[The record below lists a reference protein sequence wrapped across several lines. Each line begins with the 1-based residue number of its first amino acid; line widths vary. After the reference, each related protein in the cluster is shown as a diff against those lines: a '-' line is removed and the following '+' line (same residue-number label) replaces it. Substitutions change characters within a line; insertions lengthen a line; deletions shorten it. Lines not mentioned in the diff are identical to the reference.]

1 MLKSVEPDGGTI
13 TDTAR
18 PVRRWRGIGR
28 GALQFL
34 LMIAVLTGSVIAMN
48 RLIETRPEKS
58 GRPAFRTVYA
68 IDAQTVGLVDQ
79 RPSIN
84 VFGQVV
90 AARSVELR
98 SLVGGEIIAVN
109 DAAKAGAR
117 VEKDALLVEIDPFN
131 YQGALVE
138 AKSNLE
144 QTEAA
149 ISEIEARLV
158 AEQDQKAAAEEQL
171 ELARSDLQRAA
182 SLRKS
187 GSLTQKQLDDRALLV
202 SQREQAVNQRVNN
215 LRIEQARLSQQRAAA
230 QRLAWKVTQAER
242 NLKDTKLT
250 APFSGIVR
258 SESAEI
264 GRMVNS
270 NDVVLSLYADRD
282 LEARFT
288 LTDAQ
293 YGRVA
298 TDEDPLI
305 GRRIEAVWTVGGVDY
320 SYAGEV
326 VRIAAEIVS
335 DRGGVEIFARLDESD
350 GPVQLRPGA
359 FLEISVPDRKYI
371 AAARLPETALYDS
384 SQVYLVTEGVLQS
397 RKVQVAAYDG
407 NEIIV
412 TEGLANGDQ
421 VMTTRLSKVS
431 NGLPVSVNTLAP
443 AGDSAD
449 APVDVLSD

>member
-1 MLKSVEPDGGTI
+1 MLKSVEPDTGTI

-18 PVRRWRGIGR
+18 PAGRWRGVGR

-58 GRPAFRTVYA
+58 GRPAFRTVYP
-68 IDAQTVGLVDQ
+68 IEAQTVELADQ

-98 SLVGGEIIAVN
+98 SLVAGEIIAVN
-109 DAAKAGAR
+109 DDAKAGAR
-117 VEKDALLVEIDPFN
+117 VEEGALLVEIDPFN

-138 AKSNLE
+138 ARSNLE

-158 AEQDQKAAAEEQL
+158 AERDQKAASEEQL
-171 ELARSDLQRAA
+171 ELARSDLQRAT

-187 GSLTQKQLDDRALLV
+187 GSITQKQLDDRALLV
-202 SQREQAVNQRVNN
+202 SQREQAVNQRENN

-230 QRLAWKVTQAER
+230 QRLGWKVTQAER
-242 NLKDTKLT
+242 NLKDTRLT

-258 SESAEI
+258 SETAEI

-305 GRRIEAVWTVGGVDY
+305 GRRIEAVWTVGGIDY
-320 SYAGEV
+320 AYSGEV

-335 DRGGVEIFARLDESD
+335 DRGGVEIYARLDESD

-359 FLEISVPDRKYI
+359 FLEISVPDRKYV

-384 SQVYLVTEGVLQS
+384 SEVYLVIDEALQS
-397 RKVQVAAYDG
+397 RRVTVAAYDG
-407 NEIIV
+407 NDIIV
-412 TEGLANGDQ
+412 TSGLEDGDR
-421 VMTTRLSKVS
+421 VMVTRLSKVS
-431 NGLPVSVNTLAP
+431 NGLPVRINTPGQPAQGAAAP
-443 AGDSAD
+443 AA
-449 APVDVLSD
+449 ALSD